1 MSDMALCF
9 ILMNEIVST
18 VIPGM
23 RKIRHVETNLAVSDG
38 RGLPDSLTGPT
49 DGIRARMP
57 PADKEEA

>member
-23 RKIRHVETNLAVSDG
+23 RKIRHVEANLAVSDG
-38 RGLPDSLTGPT
+38 RGLPDPL
-49 DGIRARMP
+49 RAELRKHRWDRV
-57 PADKEEA
+57 PAHWSD